1 MCRILGDYLQEGFV
15 AKLADDLFCGGDTP
29 DELLQN
35 WERVLES
42 LKKCG
47 ICLSPTKTVICPK
60 TITILGWVWSQG
72 CISASPHR
80 VATLA
85 SCPPP
90 ETIRGLRSFIG
101 ANKMLSRVLPHCS
114 NKIAPLED
122 SISGMKSQDK
132 IIWTDSLR
140 NNFEHSQKSLK
151 SNKSV
156 TLPKQS
162 DQLWIITDGSDT
174 KHGIGA
180 TLYVNRDGKLLL
192 AGFY

>member
-1 MCRILGDYLQEGFV
+1 MKYCGVATPLRDVRVYTRCAMGMPGSETALEELMCRILGDYLQEGFV

-85 SCPPP
+85 TCSPTRNRRRV
-90 ETIRGLRSFIG
+90 TILYGRLQD
-101 ANKMLSRVLPHCS
+101 AKSR
-114 NKIAPLED
+114 A
-122 SISGMKSQDK
+122 
-132 IIWTDSLR
+132 
-140 NNFEHSQKSLK
+140 
-151 SNKSV
+151 
-156 TLPKQS
+156 
-162 DQLWIITDGSDT
+162 
-174 KHGIGA
+174 A
-180 TLYVNRDGKLLL
+180 TLLEYNSPIRRLN
-192 AGFY
+192 

>member
-15 AKLADDLFCGGDTP
+15 AKLADNLFCGGYTP

-42 LKKCG
+42 LQKCG

-80 VATLA
+80 IATLA

-90 ETIRGLRSFIG
+90 ETVRGLRSFIG
-101 ANKMLSRVLPHCS
+101 AYKMLSRVLPPCS
-114 NKIAPLED
+114 NIIAPLED

-132 IIWTDSLR
+132 IIWIDSLR
-140 NNFEHSQKSLK
+140 TNLNIPKNLSRPASQLRYLNRAISYGSSQTGQLQ
-151 SNKSV
+151 SMVSV
-156 TLPKQS
+156 
-162 DQLWIITDGSDT
+162 QLCT
-174 KHGIGA
+174 
-180 TLYVNRDGKLLL
+180 
-192 AGFY
+192 